1 MYLDTKVA
9 ISLSSLQKRLLICEI
24 GAGVVLQ
31 VGVNVQHI
39 EENDKVLL
47 SFDCCG
53 SCIQCTSDHPAYCVE
68 WTRRNFGQKRM
79 DGSLSLSTAD
89 GTKVHGN
96 FFGQSSFARHAIVS
110 GRSVVKVL
118 STTPLGLFSP
128 LGCGVQTGAGAI
140 LNTLDVQPGKTVA
153 IFGVGSVGMSAVMAA
168 KMRGAR
174 IIIAVDLQPQRLELA
189 KKLGATHGVI
199 GSDHDIVTQIQ
210 NITGTN
216 GVDYSVDCA
225 GVPQVVEK
233 ALDCLGT
240 RGKAATVGAPS
251 PGQRAGVDVFSHLV
265 NGRQYI
271 GCCEGDSVPQTV
283 SIVSFLIPR

>member
-1 MYLDTKVA
+1 
-9 ISLSSLQKRLLICEI
+9 
-24 GAGVVLQ
+24 
-31 VGVNVQHI
+31 
-39 EENDKVLL
+39 
-47 SFDCCG
+47 
-53 SCIQCTSDHPAYCVE
+53 
-68 WTRRNFGQKRM
+68 M
-79 DGSLSLSTAD
+79 DGSLSLSTAG

-110 GRSVVKVL
+110 GRSVVKVP

-199 GSDHDIVTQIQ
+199 GSDQDIFTQIQ

>member
-1 MYLDTKVA
+1 
-9 ISLSSLQKRLLICEI
+9 
-24 GAGVVLQ
+24 
-31 VGVNVQHI
+31 
-39 EENDKVLL
+39 
-47 SFDCCG
+47 
-53 SCIQCTSDHPAYCVE
+53 
-68 WTRRNFGQKRM
+68 
-79 DGSLSLSTAD
+79 
-89 GTKVHGN
+89 
-96 FFGQSSFARHAIVS
+96 
-110 GRSVVKVL
+110 
-118 STTPLGLFSP
+118 
-128 LGCGVQTGAGAI
+128 